1 MSCLK
6 NTIRTFFRKIKEK
19 VIYIYIFTKD
29 SGTFKS
35 FHSTTILVASQRSR
49 KFHGMHVSMTEH
61 SPDKIIYIQK
71 AFLNIPKAYTE
82 QTLFVKVC

>member
-1 MSCLK
+1 MLAA
-6 NTIRTFFRKIKEK
+6 IYIY
-19 VIYIYIFTKD
+19 IYIYIFAKD

-61 SPDKIIYIQK
+61 SLIKLYTFKKHSRTFQKLIQNK
-71 AFLNIPKAYTE
+71 HYL
-82 QTLFVKVC
+82 